1 MLRAEVAKNPVTGP
15 DLATGLDFYFHAAME
30 FAKQLE
36 HEFQISEH
44 EQEKRIPSTHHM
56 KSTIS
61 SSAKLVEVPHP
72 HLVTRKP
79 IKVSERVDDY
89 EQKKFSK
96 SINEEKGFGEN
107 DRFIDH
113 SKQNLSTIKRPS
125 LQLESAKIP
134 IERRVASAVSTPIE
148 NGIPKAVAIES
159 RLRNDINE
167 NTNQPKTEAL
177 PKEIKINDEIFSKIT
192 EDSIPI
198 IPPEPETK
206 TNVPV
211 IPQPIKEDV
220 VPSNEPVKKFVTEIP
235 KPVLQ
240 IYEHPKVE
248 PKFEPPRQRV
258 RIGAICVDG
267 WHSSSTGRGTCSH
280 HGGVRE
286 WLYKDI

>member
-1 MLRAEVAKNPVTGP
+1 MVG
-15 DLATGLDFYFHAAME
+15 
-30 FAKQLE
+30 
-36 HEFQISEH
+36 
-44 EQEKRIPSTHHM
+44 
-56 KSTIS
+56 
-61 SSAKLVEVPHP
+61 
-72 HLVTRKP
+72 
-79 IKVSERVDDY
+79 
-89 EQKKFSK
+89 KFSK
-96 SINEEKGFGEN
+96 SINEEKGVSEN
-107 DRFIDH
+107 DRFVDY

-134 IERRVASAVSTPIE
+134 NEIKYASAASTPIE
-148 NGIPKAVAIES
+148 NGIKKAVAIQN
-159 RLRNDINE
+159 RLKNDINE
-167 NTNQPKTEAL
+167 ETKQPKTEAM
-177 PKEIKINDEIFSKIT
+177 PKERKINDEIFSKIT
-192 EDSIPI
+192 EHSIPI

-211 IPQPIKEDV
+211 IPQSIKEDV

-235 KPVLQ
+235 KPALQ

-258 RIGAICVDG
+258 RVGAICVDG